1 MEDISIVPAPM
12 ARRMVAFAVD
22 GLLGLAMVVFL
33 LFFQETFRT
42 KRAFDKE
49 KHYEL
54 RESGIPQYFR
64 YTLDSFKEGEAEPM
78 LFVRGI
84 QAEKEVAFPIIL
96 FTPWLLF
103 TLIFAVAGASPGKL
117 LLGLRVRDEQGAK
130 VSAGKVSVRYFG
142 KWISAIPLF
151 LGFFL
156 AFGNPRRQALHDKL
170 NKTIVVRA

>member
-1 MEDISIVPAPM
+1 MPK
-12 ARRMVAFAVD
+12 RMLAFAVD
-22 GLLGLAMVVFL
+22 LVLGLTTVVLL

-78 LFVRGI
+78 LFIRGI
-84 QAEKEVAFPIIL
+84 QAEKDVAFPIIL
-96 FTPWLLF
+96 FAPWLLF
-103 TLIFAVAGASPGKL
+103 TLIYAATGASPGKL
-117 LLGLRVRDEQGAK
+117 LMGLRVRNEQGSK
-130 VSAGKVSVRYFG
+130 LSAGKVSVRYFG
-142 KWISAIPLF
+142 KWLSALPLF

-156 AFGNPRRQALHDKL
+156 AFSNSKRQALHDKL
-170 NKTIVVRA
+170 NKTMVVSA